1 VLDVDTASAS
11 EARAFGLADEAL
23 MFVAQD
29 KAERLAFEEK
39 ERTTA
44 RRTVDSIAKMK
55 GEAAVTS
62 SLPPAVLA
70 FQSTDGEWRAALGSP
85 LLCSALLCSALLC
98 SALLCSALLCSA
110 LLCLSLLWRC
120 GAVPVSIQT
129 ILLTLPALLRLPTLC
144 SCLAHPRILLTRWFV
159 GFCNTG
165 LMAPAELT
173 APSGVASAG
182 PDVLSGTLQRATRT
196 PLD

>member
-1 VLDVDTASAS
+1 MLDVDTASAS

-110 LLCLSLLWRC
+110 LLCSVCLCSG
-120 GAVPVSIQT
+120 GAVQCRCLSKLSCSHSPHFYVFPHFVLVWLI
-129 ILLTLPALLRLPTLC
+129 PAYFSLVG
-144 SCLAHPRILLTRWFV
+144 SLASVTQ
-159 GFCNTG
+159 
-165 LMAPAELT
+165 A
-173 APSGVASAG
+173 
-182 PDVLSGTLQRATRT
+182 
-196 PLD
+196 